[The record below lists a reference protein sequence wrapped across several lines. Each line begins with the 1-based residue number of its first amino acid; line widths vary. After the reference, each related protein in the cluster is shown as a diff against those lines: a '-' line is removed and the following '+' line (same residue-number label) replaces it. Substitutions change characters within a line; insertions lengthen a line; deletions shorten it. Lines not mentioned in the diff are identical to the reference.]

1 MKKSINRCPEC
12 PDCYLGESA
21 PVLVE
26 CESGDLELHLMR
38 FCVYDNLKHKK
49 CKFEMLETEYLGLVV
64 SQNAVKMDPA
74 KVSAI
79 HDWPVPTSKKDL
91 YGFLGFL
98 NFYHHFIKNFV
109 QLARSLNALTSIKR
123 DFVWDN
129 ACQTMFT
136 ALKEALS
143 TTPALAMST
152 DFDPYCI
159 ETDASGFGVGVV
171 LSQCQD
177 SV

>member
-1 MKKSINRCPEC
+1 MMDP
-12 PDCYLGESA
+12 
-21 PVLVE
+21 
-26 CESGDLELHLMR
+26 
-38 FCVYDNLKHKK
+38 
-49 CKFEMLETEYLGLVV
+49 
-64 SQNAVKMDPA
+64 AVMMDPA

-79 HDWPVPTSKKDL
+79 CDWPVPTLKKDL
-91 YGFLGFL
+91 HGFLGFF
-98 NFYHHFIKNFV
+98 NFYHRFIKNFA
-109 QLARSLNALTSIKR
+109 QLAHPLNALTSIKR
-123 DFVWDN
+123 DFVWNN
-129 ACQTMFT
+129 ACQTVFT

-177 SV
+177 LIWQPIAFTSHLLIEAEHNYHTADLKMLVIMHALDEW